1 MRVYWG
7 GPSQPHLQTAL
18 AIEREGY
25 GTPALKE
32 HGTFRVQRDLKFSD
46 FRSEIFRFNSDVNN

>member
-32 HGTFRVQRDLKFSD
+32 HSTFRVQGDLKFSD
-46 FRSEIFRFNSDVNN
+46 FR

>member
-7 GPSQPHLQTAL
+7 GPSQPHPQTAL
-18 AIEREGY
+18 AIEREEH

-32 HGTFRVQRDLKFSD
+32 RGTFRVQGDLEFSG
-46 FRSEIFRFNSDVNN
+46 FRSEIFRFNSNVNN